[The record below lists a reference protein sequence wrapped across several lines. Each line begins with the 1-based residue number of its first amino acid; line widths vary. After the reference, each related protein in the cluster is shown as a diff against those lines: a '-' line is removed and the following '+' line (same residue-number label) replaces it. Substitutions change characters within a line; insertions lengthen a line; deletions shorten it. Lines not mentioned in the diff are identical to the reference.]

1 MRWLLLCTLV
11 NLAPL
16 SVWMHLILNGKRLI
30 TLKTGNLSADMLSIS
45 DYILRKLTQYQTL
58 TVLFLNRHELSIL
71 FSI

>member
-1 MRWLLLCTLV
+1 MRWLLLCTFV

-16 SVWMHLILNGKRLI
+16 SVWMHLILNGQRLI
-30 TLKTGNLSADMLSIS
+30 TLKTGNVSADMLSIS